1 MTGQVVEADG
11 SPRVMLYIH
20 PDDPIPL
27 AYMQY
32 RVTFDPDGPIAER
45 SKRYA
50 RKMSNEAAILCK
62 DPKFIE
68 WVSAVADLPATEK
81 EATAFLYSLCG
92 IQSRAD
98 LDEHRGAALTFTHG
112 IYEPYLRW
120 LAKQDEQQHA

>member
-50 RKMSNEAAILCK
+50 RKLSNEAAILCK
-62 DPKFIE
+62 DINFGRWI
-68 WVSAVADLPATEK
+68 SGLTDLPGTE
-81 EATAFLYSLCG
+81 EGAVLFICRLCA
-92 IQSRAD
+92 IRSRAE
-98 LDEHRGAALTFTHG
+98 LDENRAAALTFTHG
-112 IYEPYLRW
+112 IYEPFHRW
-120 LAKQDEQQHA
+120 LAKQNQQQHA